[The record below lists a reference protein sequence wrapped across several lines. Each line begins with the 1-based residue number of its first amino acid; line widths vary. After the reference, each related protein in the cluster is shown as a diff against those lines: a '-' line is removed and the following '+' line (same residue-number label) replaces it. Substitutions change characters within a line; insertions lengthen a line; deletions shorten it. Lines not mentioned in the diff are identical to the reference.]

1 MLRILTFN
9 WHEGYISLMGKL
21 PVTFDIVE
29 RSKGGYDRWMYEF
42 RPCPRGSRIVDF
54 QTAMGH
60 LAREEYDAIICHDMS
75 DLLLTRKSPV
85 PQFMVFHNRLDT
97 MVALGKNSVDPR
109 EYRKALSELMA
120 QVADLTP
127 VFISASKKESW
138 GFSGPVIL
146 PGIDPA
152 EWGGYDGHLDRV
164 LRIGNFIEE
173 RDLMLGT
180 TLSTQVLEGVPQTT
194 LGLNPRLPD
203 ARPSRNIEDLKDQ
216 MRHHRLLLHTTVE
229 PWEDGYNFSLL
240 EAMATGM
247 PIVALTHSGSPVK
260 DGINGFLADRAEDLR
275 EHVAALLSNRELAL
289 EMGAASREI
298 VAQEFPMDRFLDS
311 WERLINQKVAI
322 WKPKQLYR
330 KERGEVIDRIPAGAN
345 RILDIGCGTG
355 AMGRGIRTR
364 WGDVKL
370 VGIEKEASRGFEAKA
385 YYDRVIVEDA
395 AEWAPDFAE
404 ESFDAIIMADVLEH
418 VADPVALLRKYVPY
432 LSPQGVLV
440 LSVPNVRYHEVLA
453 GLAHGR
459 FDYQEQGILDR
470 THLRFFTRKTLVE
483 LLESTGLQVET
494 MGANVSSEFTRMAE
508 DLARRGEARTDIDLG
523 AIVLRDQ
530 SPDDIRDLFVMQYL
544 VTARRRVFGIIEKV
558 DDMLGSGVSEGVEE
572 ILRGAL
578 GDPGLTREER
588 GEVEIKLGEV
598 LSRKGDFPGAREAF
612 DLAIPVVSDER
623 AYQGR
628 AVIALLMGDFA
639 DALSDFKRAY
649 EKNPRSFA
657 ALSGFGMVC
666 QELGQ
671 YEEAVYYYDQSLG
684 LEPGQEEI
692 LRLLVDSARAI
703 GRPEAALARVREFLM
718 ENPFKNGFRS
728 LYAKILNEAGQEAES
743 IQIAHEILM
752 RDPKNSVA
760 HEILSRS
767 EAAVAVPA
775 GKS

>member
-9 WHEGYISLMGKL
+9 WHEGYISLLGKL

-29 RSKGGYDRWMYEF
+29 RTKGGYDRWMTEF

-54 QTAMGH
+54 KTAMGH

-75 DLLLTRKSPV
+75 DLLLTRKSAV

-97 MVALGKNSVDPR
+97 MIALGKNAVDPR
-109 EYRKALSELMA
+109 EYRKALSDLMA
-120 QVADLTP
+120 QVSDLTP
-127 VFISASKKESW
+127 VFISTSKKESW
-138 GFSGPVIL
+138 GFAGPVIL
-146 PGIDPA
+146 PGIDVA
-152 EWGGYDGHLDRV
+152 EWGGYDGVDERV

-173 RDLMLGT
+173 RDLMLGA
-180 TLSTQVLEGVPQTT
+180 TLSSRVLDRLPHTT
-194 LGLNPRLPD
+194 LGLNPRIPG
-203 ARPSRNIEDLKDQ
+203 ARPSRNLEDLKDQ

-240 EAMATGM
+240 ESMATGM

-260 DGINGFLADRAEDLR
+260 DGINGFQADRVEDLR
-275 EHVAALLSNRELAL
+275 AYAQSLLDNRQMAL

-298 VAQEFPMDRFLDS
+298 VAREFPVDRFLES

-322 WKPKQLYR
+322 WKPKQVYR

-355 AMGRGIRTR
+355 SMGRGIRTR
-364 WGDVKL
+364 WGNVTL

-385 YYDRVIVEDA
+385 YYDRVVIADA
-395 AEWAPDFAE
+395 SSWVPDFNE
-404 ESFDAIIMADVLEH
+404 ESFDAIVMADVLEH
-418 VADPVALLRKYVPY
+418 VEDPVNLLKKYVPY

-440 LSVPNVRYHEVLA
+440 LSVPNIRYHEVLG
-453 GLAHGR
+453 GLAQGR

-470 THLRFFTRKTLVE
+470 SHLRFFTRKTLVE
-483 LLESTGLQVET
+483 LLEQTGLQIET
-494 MGANVSSEFTRMAE
+494 LGANISSEFSKMSE
-508 DLARRGEARTDIDLG
+508 DLARRGEERTDIDLG
-523 AIVLRDQ
+523 TIVLRDQ
-530 SPDDIRDLFVMQYL
+530 SPEEIRDLFVMQYL

-558 DDMLGSGVSEGVEE
+558 DDMMGSGVTEGVEE
-572 ILRGAL
+572 LLRGAL

-588 GEVEIKLGEV
+588 GEVEIKLGEI
-598 LSRKGDFPGAREAF
+598 LTRKGDLPGARESF
-612 DLAIPVVSDER
+612 DRALPVVADER

-639 DALSDFKRAY
+639 GSLADFKRAF
-649 EKNPRSFA
+649 EKNPRSHA

-666 QELGQ
+666 QELGN

-684 LEPGQEEI
+684 IDPDQEEV
-692 LRLLVDSARAI
+692 LRLLVDMSLAI
-703 GRPEAALARVREFLM
+703 GRPEAAMGRVREFLLRH
-718 ENPFKNGFRS
+718 PFKTGFRA
-728 LYAKILNEAGQEAES
+728 LYARLLDESGQHEEALHLAREILN
-743 IQIAHEILM
+743 

-760 HEILSRS
+760 VGIVERAESADPVL
-767 EAAVAVPA
+767 AMKV
-775 GKS
+775 